1 MKSNNQIKA
10 TKVIVR
16 DKGFEAAFQAMREN
30 LRAMGIRESRKG
42 AVSANTAA

>member
-1 MKSNNQIKA
+1 MKSNNQVQA
-10 TKVIVR
+10 TKVVAR
-16 DKGFEAAFQAMREN
+16 NQGVEAAFQAMREN